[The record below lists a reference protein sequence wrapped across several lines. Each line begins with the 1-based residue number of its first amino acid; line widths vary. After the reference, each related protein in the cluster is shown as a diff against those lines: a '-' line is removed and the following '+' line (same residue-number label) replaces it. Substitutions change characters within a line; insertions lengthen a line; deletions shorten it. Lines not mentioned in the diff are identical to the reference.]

1 MTISIKVE
9 ILSRL
14 DKVAYAEFN
23 DNKRRVLPIRKNK
36 IGQEIVYI
44 FGRMVELSAFGHIPQ
59 FKAPNQ
65 PELFQLQN

>member
-1 MTISIKVE
+1 MTITVKVD

-14 DKVAYAEFN
+14 DKVAWAEF
-23 DNKRRVLPIRKNK
+23 DGDKRRALPIRKNK
-36 IGQEIVYI
+36 IGQEFVQIY
-44 FGRMVELSAFGHIPQ
+44 GRPVELSAFGHIPQ